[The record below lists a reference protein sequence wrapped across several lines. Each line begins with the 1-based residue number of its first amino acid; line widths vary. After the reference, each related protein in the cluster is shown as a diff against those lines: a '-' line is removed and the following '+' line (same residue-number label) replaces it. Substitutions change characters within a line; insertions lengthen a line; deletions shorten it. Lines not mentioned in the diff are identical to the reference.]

1 MTDEG
6 GDDGNGPAAR
16 GAQRGEERR
25 EARARARR
33 RRQRADPGS
42 RQRPRSPRG
51 QGGKKERPEP
61 VGGLVGRLFEK
72 WGIAEKVERASAVSE
87 WEEIV
92 GPRIASVTGDVR
104 VSGRTLF
111 VEVESAS
118 WMQELDMMRH
128 TILSRLNEGRER
140 GRIEKIVFLQGGRRR
155 DGRDDS
161 RNREGRR

>member
-1 MTDEG
+1 MT
-6 GDDGNGPAAR
+6 NPR
-16 GAQRGEERR
+16 S
-25 EARARARR
+25 
-33 RRQRADPGS
+33 DPGS
-42 RQRPRSPRG
+42 RQRPARRRRPDE
-51 QGGKKERPEP
+51 KERPEE

-72 WGIAEKVERASAVSE
+72 WGIAEKVERAAAASG

-92 GPRIASVTGDVR
+92 GPRIAEATGDVR

-111 VEVESAS
+111 VEVKNAS

-140 GRIEKIVFLQGGRRR
+140 GRIEKIVFLQGGKRR
-155 DGRDDS
+155 DGSDEP